1 MSGVPRRILIDVDTG
16 TDDALA
22 ILYALR
28 HPELDVLGISCVAGN
43 VPVDQVVINTCKV
56 LDAARA
62 GGIPVAAGALQPLL
76 ERSRQTGK
84 THGVDGLGGIRLP
97 ETSRQRSPLHAV
109 ELLHQLIMAS
119 TQRVTLV
126 TLAPKTNVALL
137 LTMYPEVATELDQII
152 FMGGAAGGGNVTA
165 LAEFNVWQ
173 DPEAAQCVIQS
184 SIPITLYGLEA
195 FSRLTVDRAD
205 ADRFRGHDHSAIRLA
220 GDLLYRR
227 RPRSD
232 ESNRD
237 YVGLL
242 GDAGALVLLT
252 NPELFVTREFPVRV
266 NLEGIGRGQTVV
278 DQRAAAHVIAE
289 PDFWPRIAVVVDLDV
304 AQTASAFVRTIEAYA
319 S

>member
-1 MSGVPRRILIDVDTG
+1 VPRRILMDVDTG

-28 HPELDVLGISCVAGN
+28 HPELELLGISCVAGN
-43 VPVDQVVINTCKV
+43 VPIDQVVINTCKV
-56 LDAARA
+56 LGAAGA
-62 GGIPVAAGALQPLL
+62 GSIPVAAGARQPLL
-76 ERSRQTGK
+76 ERARQAGK
-84 THGVDGLGGIRLP
+84 PHGVDGLGGIRLP
-97 ETSRQRSPLHAV
+97 ETFRQRSPLHAV
-109 ELLHQLIMAS
+109 ELLHQLIMESGERA
-119 TQRVTLV
+119 TLV

-137 LTMYPEVATELDQII
+137 LTMYPEVASRLDQII
-152 FMGGAAGGGNVTA
+152 FMGGAADGGNVTA

-184 SIPITLYGLEA
+184 SVPITLYGLDA
-195 FSRLTVDRAD
+195 FSRLAVDRTD
-205 ADRFRGHDHSAIRLA
+205 ADRFHTHDHSAIRLA
-220 GDLLYRR
+220 GELLSRR

-252 NPELFVTREFPVRV
+252 NPELFITRDFPTRV
-266 NLEGIGRGQTVV
+266 NLEGIGRGQTIV
-278 DQRAAAHVIAE
+278 DQRAAREATAE
-289 PDFWPRIAVVVDLDV
+289 TDLWSRIAVVVDLDV
-304 AQTASAFVRTIEAYA
+304 AQAASAFVNGIEAYA